1 MKPPESVGKKNETD
15 GTRQSSVFF
24 SRENFRFARY
34 IFRKSAREFKKVP
47 VKKTPEFCPWKLT
60 IARDKL
66 LKKCPW
72 KMKSARDKFWNFA
85 RDKTKSARDK
95 PVVF

>member
-1 MKPPESVGKKNETD
+1 MLG
-15 GTRQSSVFF
+15 SVFF
-24 SRENFRFARY
+24 FPRETFRSARD

-47 VKKTPEFCPWKLT
+47 VKKNPEFCPWKLT

-95 PVVF
+95 PVVFFANFFITS